1 MKNTVKRNL
10 LSRWLA
16 MTLAMCLLLISLTA
30 CRTEGAVSSDTDE
43 SSFESSQSSPPES
56 SQDRESS
63 APSQVISA
71 QDTPEPASGGE
82 KLRVVTDLDSRWAG
96 SIDGQGLSAADEGR
110 KAFQKMLDHFGGVPG
125 GMEVELEVLPVEN
138 GDYKA
143 QLAHIRTEIMSG
155 GGPDV
160 FLLSCGPIARN
171 GNTDGLFPNPE
182 HAMHSGFFLPLDQYI
197 AQAQLVDWEDL
208 NPKVLEAGRT
218 EKGQMIL
225 PLFYSLPLGIVTGE
239 QDPAALPADWN
250 GALSGGDQTVKNA
263 YADLL
268 YFNLGFRGLAF
279 GQIADNQTEE
289 MAVSKEEVFAKAKEA
304 VEMNR
309 ERAKT
314 YEQDTGSGGAVIGGG
329 ASTGLDWFPFYPQQ
343 AYDEKGNLREDVT
356 WFQIRNS
363 NGDIPGCVTTYCAV
377 NANTQ
382 HPEEAFF
389 VAEMLMTE
397 KFQRLEIFYN
407 KKAREKQMPLRMFA
421 AANGG
426 GVPVNRRVLASEGDT
441 MGYRQIPEL
450 ERQAI
455 NQAREEVGYCYIP
468 SDVDVEMNRLF
479 FDVQDLGA
487 DAADGEVQKLVDKHY
502 MTMRMMLGEA

>member
-1 MKNTVKRNL
+1 MKRTVKNNL
-10 LSRWLA
+10 LFRWLTL
-16 MTLAMCLLLISLTA
+16 TLAVCFLLTSLTA
-30 CRTEGAVSSDTDE
+30 CRTEGSVSSNTDA
-43 SSFESSQSSPPES
+43 SGFESSQSPPLES
-56 SQDRESS
+56 GQ
-63 APSQVISA
+63 AASA
-71 QDTPEPASGGE
+71 QNTPEPTSGGE

-96 SIDGQGLSAADEGR
+96 SIEGQGLSAADQGK

-125 GMEVELEVLPVEN
+125 GMEAELEVLPVAN

-160 FLLSCGPIARN
+160 FLLSCGPMARN
-171 GNTDGLFPNPE
+171 GNSDDLFANPD

-197 AQAQLVDWEDL
+197 AQARLVDWGDL

-218 EKGQMIL
+218 EMGQMIL

-279 GQIADNQTEE
+279 GQIADTRAEE
-289 MAVSKEEVFAKAKEA
+289 MAVSKEKVFERAKEA
-304 VEMNR
+304 MEMNQ
-309 ERAKT
+309 ERKAA
-314 YEQDTGSGGAVIGGG
+314 YEEDSDAGGAVIGGG
-329 ASTGLDWFPFYPQQ
+329 SSAGLDWFPFYPQQ

-356 WFQIRNS
+356 WFSMRNS

-377 NANTQ
+377 NANTR

-407 KKAREKQMPLRMFA
+407 KKAREKQMPLGMFA

-441 MGYRQIPEL
+441 MGYQQIPEL
-450 ERQAI
+450 ERRAI
-455 NQAREEVGYCYIP
+455 NQAREAVGYCYIP
-468 SDVDVEMNRLF
+468 GDVDVEMNRLF
-479 FDVQDLGA
+479 FDCRDLGA
-487 DAADGEVQKLVDKHY
+487 DASDEEIQKLVDKHY